1 MFYRILENP
10 LLLLFKVSRFEI
22 FELRLNGFD
31 IEITPIEAIEELAK
45 GLYNNIDSYIELNKK
60 GVEENEGQFYKSWD
74 SFMGEAILNLIKDKI
89 FVMYS
94 YLRKGAGL
102 LKKKIENKAK
112 IV

>member
-1 MFYRILENP
+1 M
-10 LLLLFKVSRFEI
+10 
-22 FELRLNGFD
+22 
-31 IEITPIEAIEELAK
+31 A
-45 GLYNNIDSYIELNKK
+45 
-60 GVEENEGQFYKSWD
+60 
-74 SFMGEAILNLIKDKI
+74 EAILNLIKDKI